1 MTTQEVKRKL
11 TAILSADVKGYSRL
25 MGEDEK
31 GTVRTLNAYKEVMAN
46 LIQQHRGRVVD
57 AQGDNVLADFASVVD
72 AVECAVEIQMELK
85 TRNAELS
92 ENRRMEFRIGVNLGD
107 VIEDGEQILG
117 DGVNIAAR
125 LESLSEAGGICIS
138 GTAYDQVENKLSLGY
153 EYLGEQTVKNI
164 AKPVRIYRV
173 LMEPEAAGK
182 VIGEKKA
189 KPKQWQMAAVGLVIG
204 VIVVVG
210 VIVIWKLYI
219 PSAPQPEVTQK
230 GKIVA
235 TQPEKMPS
243 VIPPSAEVVPK
254 EKGTPPSPEKV
265 SKPMTPPA
273 PKVEVA
279 SKEKMAFPLPDLPS
293 IAVLPFV
300 NMSGDPKQ
308 EFLSD
313 GITENIITGLSKV
326 PRLFVIARNST
337 FIYKGKPVEVKKVS
351 EELGVQYVLEGSV
364 QRSGDRIRVTAQLID
379 ALKGHHV
386 WAERYDRDLTDLF
399 ALQDEIT
406 VKILNAIRVK
416 LTERGLSSGAVPYA
430 GGKQDLDCLL
440 KFMEAQG
447 HLQRANIED
456 NNMARRIAEEAMA
469 KCPEPQKPYAQM
481 AIIHMMD
488 YFLGTTKST
497 RESIEKAIE
506 LTQKS
511 LAVDESRAED
521 HARLS
526 LLYCLRR
533 EWDKAIAEGERGIAL
548 NPSGADVH
556 HWYAAT
562 LTFMGRPG
570 EAIPM
575 FQKAIRLNPF
585 GPSRYFMGYGHALRD
600 TGRFQEAVSAYK
612 KAIKREPNNFL
623 AHLNLAATYSMMGL
637 EKEAQSEAEE
647 VRRLNPKFSVDYWAK
662 VSPYKDQTETDKI
675 IDALRKAGLK

>member
-25 MGEDEK
+25 MGADEE
-31 GTVRTLNAYKEVMAN
+31 GTLRTLTTYREVMAS
-46 LIQQHRGRVVD
+46 LIQQHQGRVVNAPGD
-57 AQGDNVLADFASVVD
+57 ALLAEFESVVD
-72 AVECAVEIQMELK
+72 AVKSAVESQRELAK
-85 TRNAELS
+85 RNAELPTD
-92 ENRRMEFRIGVNLGD
+92 RRMEYRIGINLGD
-107 VIEDGEQILG
+107 VMVDGESIYG

-125 LESLSEAGGICIS
+125 LESLADAGGICIS
-138 GTAYDQVENKLSLGY
+138 GTAFDQVKTKLHLGY
-153 EYLGEQTVKNI
+153 EYCGEQIVKNI
-164 AKPVRIYRV
+164 SEPVRVYRV

-182 VIGEKKA
+182 VISEKKA
-189 KPKQWQMAAVGLVIG
+189 KPKQWQKMVLIAVAIL
-204 VIVVVG
+204 IVVAAAIAV
-210 VIVIWKLYI
+210 WRLYLH
-219 PSAPQPEVTQK
+219 PTR
-230 GKIVA
+230 
-235 TQPEKMPS
+235 
-243 VIPPSAEVVPK
+243 PP
-254 EKGTPPSPEKV
+254 
-265 SKPMTPPA
+265 
-273 PKVEVA
+273 VEVA
-279 SKEKMAFPLPDLPS
+279 SKDKMAFPLPDLPS

-300 NMSGDPKQ
+300 NMSSDPKQ

-351 EELGVQYVLEGSV
+351 EELGVQYVLEGSI

-416 LTERGLSSGAVPYA
+416 LTERGLSSGAVRYA

-511 LAVDESRAED
+511 LAVDDSRAED

-526 LLYCLRR
+526 LLYCLKR
-533 EWDKAIAEGERGIAL
+533 EWDKAIAEGERGVAL
-548 NPSGADVH
+548 NPGGADVH

-612 KAIKREPNNFL
+612 KAIKRESNNFL

>member
-31 GTVRTLNAYKEVMAN
+31 GTVHTLNAYREVMAN

-57 AQGDNVLADFASVVD
+57 ATGDNLMAEFASVVD
-72 AVECAVEIQMELK
+72 AVECAVEIQKNLK
-85 TRNAELS
+85 TRNADLPQ
-92 ENRRMEFRIGVNLGD
+92 NRRMEFRIGINLGD
-107 VIEDGEQILG
+107 VIEEESRIYG

-125 LESLSEAGGICIS
+125 LESLAEAGGICIS
-138 GTAYDQVENKLSLGY
+138 GTAFDHVRNKLDLGY

-164 AKPVRIYRV
+164 PLPIRVYKVLMQPEEAGKIIGERRAKPI
-173 LMEPEAAGK
+173 
-182 VIGEKKA
+182 
-189 KPKQWQMAAVGLVIG
+189 QWQRAAIGLVVV
-204 VIVVVG
+204 VIV
-210 VIVIWKLYI
+210 IIAAFVIWKLYT
-219 PSAPQPEVTQK
+219 PSAPKPEITLKEKAV
-230 GKIVA
+230 VP
-235 TQPEKMPS
+235 QPEKAPTA
-243 VIPPSAEVVPK
+243 IPPSAEVTPK
-254 EKGTPPSPEKV
+254 ERVSVPTPEKV

-273 PKVEVA
+273 LKVEVA

-337 FIYKGKPVEVKKVS
+337 FTYKGKPVEVKQVS

-386 WAERYDRDLTDLF
+386 WAERYDRDLKDLF

-416 LTERGLSSGAVPYA
+416 LTERGLSSEAVPYA

-440 KFMEAQG
+440 KYMEAQG
-447 HLQRANIED
+447 HVQRANIED
-456 NNMARRIAEEAMA
+456 NNMGRRIAEEAIA

-488 YFLGTTKST
+488 YFLGTTKSP

-506 LTQKS
+506 LAQKS
-511 LAVDESRAED
+511 LAVDDTRAED

-526 LLYCLRR
+526 LLYSVRK

-562 LTFMGRPG
+562 LTFAGRPE
-570 EAIPM
+570 EAI
-575 FQKAIRLNPF
+575 FLFEKAIRLNPF

-647 VRRLNPKFSVDYWAK
+647 VRRLNPKYSVDYWAK
-662 VSPYKDQTETDKI
+662 VSPYKNQTETDKI

>member
-57 AQGDNVLADFASVVD
+57 APGDNVLADFASVVD
-72 AVECAVEIQMELK
+72 AVECAAEIQKELK
-85 TRNAELS
+85 TRNAELP
-92 ENRRMEFRIGVNLGD
+92 ENRRMEFRIGINLGD

-138 GTAYDQVENKLSLGY
+138 GTAFDHVENKLGLGY
-153 EYLGEQTVKNI
+153 EYLGEQAVKNI
-164 AKPVRIYRV
+164 AKPVRVYRV

-182 VIGEKKA
+182 VIGEKKVKA
-189 KPKQWQMAAVGLVIG
+189 RQRQMATMGLVIG
-204 VIVVVG
+204 VIVVVAAFF
-210 VIVIWKLYI
+210 IWKLYI
-219 PSAPQPEVTQK
+219 PPATQPEVTPK
-230 GKIVA
+230 EKIVA
-235 TQPEKMPS
+235 PQAEKAPT
-243 VIPPSAEVVPK
+243 VVPPSPEVAPK
-254 EKGTPPSPEKV
+254 EKGVPPSPEKV

-313 GITENIITGLSKV
+313 GITENIITGLSRV

-337 FIYKGKPVEVKKVS
+337 FTYKGKPVEVKQVS

-440 KFMEAQG
+440 KYMEAQG
-447 HLQRANIED
+447 HVQRVNIED

-469 KCPEPQKPYAQM
+469 TCPEPQKPYAQM

-488 YFLGTTKST
+488 YFLGATKSP

-506 LTQKS
+506 LAQKS
-511 LAVDESRAED
+511 LAVDDSRAED

-526 LLYCLRR
+526 LLYCLRK

-548 NPSGADVH
+548 NPSGADVQS
-556 HWYAAT
+556 WYAQT
-562 LTFMGRPG
+562 LTFVGRPE
-570 EAIPM
+570 EAILL
-575 FQKAIRLNPF
+575 FEKAIRLNPF
-585 GPSRYFMGYGHALRD
+585 GPSRYFMGYGHALRYV
-600 TGRFQEAVSAYK
+600 GRFQEAVSAYK
-612 KAIKREPNNFL
+612 KAIKREPNNL
-623 AHLNLAATYSMMGL
+623 IAHLLLAATYSMMGL

-647 VRRLNPKFSVDYWAK
+647 VRRLNPKYSVDYFAK